1 MDKYIIQPC
10 NGFPLLEGYKEIIA
24 KNKKEAIKQFFKERK
39 PDNLVVKIYADTKN
53 VQPGDYTVTIFKGY
67 RSDNG
72 VFCKV
77 GRSTFYNINTILDD
91 GTELSVI
98 VE

>member
-1 MDKYIIQPC
+1 MDKYIIQPY

-24 KNKKEAIKQFFKERK
+24 KNKKEAIKKFFEERK
-39 PDNLVVKIYADTKN
+39 PDSLVTEIYANTKN
-53 VQPGDYTVTIFKGY
+53 VQPGRYTVTIFKGY
-67 RSDNG
+67 KSDNG

-91 GTELSVI
+91 GTELNVV